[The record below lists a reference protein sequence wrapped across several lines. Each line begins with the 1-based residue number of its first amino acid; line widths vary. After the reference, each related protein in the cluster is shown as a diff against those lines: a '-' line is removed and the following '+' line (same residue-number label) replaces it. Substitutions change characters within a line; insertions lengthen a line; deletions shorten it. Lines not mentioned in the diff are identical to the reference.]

1 MEEATLNQ
9 SRTEAGDDFSLPG
22 IKTSRMFGVALSMIG
37 LQSLT
42 TGIAFR
48 VIGDMG
54 TDRFDQLTGRLV
66 RTVSAQDQGLY
77 EKAEL
82 LLVAS
87 PVFTV
92 LGGLGLVLSVLV
104 LLRPHIMRHKL
115 IGLVVLKED

>member
-66 RTVSAQDQGLY
+66 RTVSAQDQGL
-77 EKAEL
+77 
-82 LLVAS
+82 AS